1 MRHRRRYR
9 TQPVSASQMVR
20 RYRRAA
26 PGGDGGRADGPLAR
40 VAEAWSGVVGPA
52 VSDKARPVRRSQA
65 GLVTVAC
72 ADAVWA
78 QTLSS
83 QADDLL
89 DRLRAAVGDDAVSGL
104 RFVPDE
110 HALRMIADAAPS
122 PEPPSHPPLTAEELA
137 AAERLV
143 AGVADPVLRDLL
155 ARAAARAP
163 ARPRRPK
170 SP

>member
-1 MRHRRRYR
+1 
-9 TQPVSASQMVR
+9 MVR
-20 RYRRAA
+20 RFRRN
-26 PGGDGGRADGPLAR
+26 GGGESRADSPLAR
-40 VAEAWSGVVGPA
+40 VGDAWAGVVGPA

-72 ADAVWA
+72 VDAVWS

-89 DRLRAAVGDDAVSGL
+89 DRLRAAAGADALSGL

-110 HALRMIADAAPS
+110 HALRAVGDAALPL
-122 PEPPSHPPLTAEELA
+122 PPPPRAPLTAEELA

-163 ARPRRPK
+163 VRGQRPK
-170 SP
+170 